1 MIDLHCH
8 TTNSDGTDI
17 TIQLLKKAEDLGI
30 TLLSITDHDTTK
42 AYYDIDN
49 INIKDYYTGKIITG
63 TEINCIFDNIKIEL
77 LGYGFDKE
85 PVQEWLDTLYGKDAV
100 RNNMIKE
107 FNDMKNICERNNVKI
122 SKNISYNPDKEYPID
137 VIYFDVIKYEENKKL
152 FDKDVWNS
160 QSLFFRKCTTDKE
173 FILYRDFTKDYP
185 TAETVS
191 NIIRQNNGKV
201 FLAHIFI
208 YNLDSPMEFL
218 EKITSINIV
227 DGVET
232 YYSKFTNEQ
241 IEKLEKFCKENNL
254 LMSGGS
260 DYHGDRHKELILGKG
275 YGNLNVNEYEINK
288 WVKKLINKN
297 D

>member
-8 TTNSDGTDI
+8 TTNSDGTY
-17 TIQLLKKAEDLGI
+17 TTTELLKKAEEKGI

-42 AYYDIDN
+42 AHYNIDN
-49 INIKDYYTGKIITG
+49 ININEYYSGKIITG
-63 TEINCIFDNIKIEL
+63 IEINCVFDNVKIEL

-85 PVQEWLDTLYGKDAV
+85 PVQEWLDTLYGKETV

-107 FNDMKNICERNNVKI
+107 FNDMKKICERNGVKI

-152 FDKDVWNS
+152 FDEDVWS
-160 QSLFFRKCTTDKE
+160 SKSLFFRKCTTDKK
-173 FILYRDFTKDYP
+173 FILFREFTKDYP

-201 FLAHIFI
+201 FLAHLFV
-208 YNLDSPMEFL
+208 YNLDNPMEFL
-218 EKITSINIV
+218 DKIASSNII

-232 YYSKFTNEQ
+232 YYSRFTNEQ
-241 IEKLEKFCKENNL
+241 IEQIENYCKENNL

-260 DYHGDRHKELILGKG
+260 DCHGEKHKDLELGTG
-275 YGNLNVNEYEINK
+275 FGNLVVNEEAIK
-288 WVKKLINKN
+288 EWI
-297 D
+297 